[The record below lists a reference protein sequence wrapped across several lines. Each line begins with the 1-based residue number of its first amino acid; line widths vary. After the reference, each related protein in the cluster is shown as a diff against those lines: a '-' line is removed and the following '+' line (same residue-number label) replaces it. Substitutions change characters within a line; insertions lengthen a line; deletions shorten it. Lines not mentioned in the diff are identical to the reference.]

1 MILAGIDIETTG
13 LLTSDHRIIEIYIG
27 LWRDDK
33 RIWHYEQRIDPE
45 RAISTDAQKVH
56 GISIHD
62 LLGEPKWG
70 EIAPIVHGIL
80 NKVDVYVAH
89 NGQEFDIPFIK
100 KELERVGLQM
110 PEKPILD
117 TMLHAIWAT
126 SDGKKPKLS
135 ELAFAC
141 SVDYDPALAHTA
153 SYDVDVMMTCL
164 LKARQWGYFA
174 LPGETGFLT
183 AA

>member
-1 MILAGIDIETTG
+1 MLLAGIDIETTG
-13 LLTSDHRIIEIYIG
+13 LLTPDHRIIEIYIG

-33 RIWHYEQRIDPE
+33 KIWQYEQRIDPE
-45 RAISTDAQKVH
+45 RAMSAEAQRVH

-62 LLGEPKWG
+62 LFGEPKWN
-70 EIAPIVHGIL
+70 EVAPTIQGIL
-80 NKVDVYVAH
+80 KKADVYVAH
-89 NGQEFDIPFIK
+89 NGQEFDMPFIA

-141 SVDYDPALAHTA
+141 GVDYDPALAHAA
-153 SYDVDVMMTCL
+153 SYDVEVMMACL
-164 LKARQWGYFA
+164 LKARSWGYFA
-174 LPGETGFLT
+174 LPGEAGFLT